1 MSEKLAEKNR
11 SILVNE
17 LEKTDQV
24 DQVVFKDKFQSLC
37 EVSESE
43 NPRFPNEF
51 NQSIRYGDISSTDL
65 HDFSSASSNFSFLE
79 QSRIVSDQIENNVLD
94 KGIWEKFR

>member
-1 MSEKLAEKNR
+1 M
-11 SILVNE
+11 
-17 LEKTDQV
+17 
-24 DQVVFKDKFQSLC
+24 FKDKSQSLC
-37 EVSESE
+37 ESESE

-51 NQSIRYGDISSTDL
+51 NQSIRYGDISSTNL

-94 KGIWEKFR
+94 TGI